1 MAFLFKEL
9 VLLSVNQCLVQELMI
24 FSPIISL
31 FQEMRSIPGAECVR
45 SVDSMSL
52 EVLVREGTK
61 LVIHPDQVRQWQA
74 KGPKFEE
81 EFQELRQAH
90 TEKYETMLAS
100 MIQQSSGG
108 ASAGASQLVAAEVE
122 DEPEQS
128 ENQAEG
134 EPELV
139 KFESF
144 AKLSEADPVTIR
156 TASEITGV
164 ELIKTAS
171 KKNFMMA
178 DKQKAIPRHS
188 ILGGFGTG
196 KQLASEM
203 RMLFKGIFPK
213 MILADS
219 KQENNT
225 DSLSNFLPAHLRGFA
240 GP

>member
-1 MAFLFKEL
+1 MDGLSKRISFNGKKFEDAECVLTDEAQLVAFLFKEL
-9 VLLSVNQCLVQELMI
+9 VLLSVNQCLVEELMI
-24 FSPIISL
+24 FFPIISL

-108 ASAGASQLVAAEVE
+108 ASAGASQLVAAEVQ

-128 ENQAEG
+128 ENQTEG
-134 EPELV
+134 ELELV

-144 AKLSEADPVTIR
+144 AKLSE
-156 TASEITGV
+156 
-164 ELIKTAS
+164 LI
-171 KKNFMMA
+171 
-178 DKQKAIPRHS
+178 
-188 ILGGFGTG
+188 L
-196 KQLASEM
+196 
-203 RMLFKGIFPK
+203 
-213 MILADS
+213 
-219 KQENNT
+219 
-225 DSLSNFLPAHLRGFA
+225 
-240 GP
+240 